1 MNPEVWVAGE
11 VLIDIVPAGDS
22 PTPVVG
28 GGPANTSK
36 ALARLGI
43 PTSFIG
49 GISKDEF
56 GYLIREDLK
65 QINLGKAH
73 ASDLPT
79 AVAIV
84 SIDKAGSATYE
95 FKLQQTATFDFRID
109 WLPKETPEIL
119 YIGSLACVIEPGASE
134 LFEWACRLDALI
146 VFDPNIRPNVISD
159 RIRYC
164 QSVERWVGIAS
175 VVKLSEED
183 FEHLGYSDP
192 SQLLNLGCDLVVL
205 TRGAA
210 GISAFTRSNTF
221 FVPGVS
227 VEVID
232 TVGAGDTV
240 GAVLVEALIN
250 QGFFGLISGNLEL
263 VLKRAAIAAAICC
276 ARAGA
281 KPPTAAEI
289 ETFLN

>member
-1 MNPEVWVAGE
+1 MGQAWIVGE
-11 VLIDIVPAGDS
+11 ALIDSFTIKGV
-22 PTPVVG
+22 TRRHMG
-28 GGPANTSK
+28 GGAANT
-36 ALARLGI
+36 ALALANLGCE
-43 PTSFIG
+43 TFFIG
-49 GISKDEF
+49 GISNDAAGRFIEKE
-56 GYLIREDLK
+56 LEKVDLTLANRSK
-65 QINLGKAH
+65 
-73 ASDLPT
+73 LPT
-79 AVAIV
+79 ALAQVTLDERGLA
-84 SIDKAGSATYE
+84 SYKFRLKGSATFE
-95 FKLQQTATFDFRID
+95 FNGS
-109 WLPKETPEIL
+109 WLPEGNPEVIH
-119 YIGSLACVIEPGASE
+119 IGTLATIIEPGASE
-134 LFEWACRLDALI
+134 LFEWADRYRGRI
-146 VFDPNIRPNVISD
+146 IFDPNIRPSVISD
-159 RIRYC
+159 MSKYR
-164 QSVERWVGIAS
+164 SAVERWVGKAS

-221 FVPGVS
+221 SVPGVS